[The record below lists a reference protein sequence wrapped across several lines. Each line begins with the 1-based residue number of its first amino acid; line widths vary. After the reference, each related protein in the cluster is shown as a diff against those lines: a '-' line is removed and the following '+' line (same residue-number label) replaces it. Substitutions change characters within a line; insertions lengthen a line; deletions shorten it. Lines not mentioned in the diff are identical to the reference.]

1 MITKRY
7 FIIRSIYAA
16 ATVFVAVVI
25 NFLLPRMIPGNPA
38 VTILLANYH
47 YLPPGKL
54 ALLESEFG
62 LNNSSMLYQFE
73 RYIIELLHGNLGL
86 SFYYYPESV
95 SQVIMSHLPWTLFL
109 LGTATTISSILG
121 IIVGRMTGWKSGTKG
136 ESALSSIFIALTS
149 LPYFWLAIIFQLVF
163 AVMLVIDGV
172 RIFPIGGAYSISINP
187 SISLAFYLSVARHSL
202 LPIITLVLT
211 TFPGFALT
219 MRNTMVNLNKE
230 DYIVMA
236 KAKGLRENYIIR
248 KYAGRN
254 AVLPVA
260 THVVLAFGYIVSGAF
275 FVEVVFSYPGIGYI
289 LYQAVTSQDYP
300 LIDGI
305 FLIITITVIIANFI
319 ADLLYAYLDPRVQLR

>member
-7 FIIRSIYAA
+7 FIIRTIYAA

-95 SQVIMSHLPWTLFL
+95 SQVILSHLPWTLFL

-236 KAKGLRENYIIR
+236 KA
-248 KYAGRN
+248 RN
-254 AVLPVA
+254 M
-260 THVVLAFGYIVSGAF
+260 G
-275 FVEVVFSYPGIGYI
+275 
-289 LYQAVTSQDYP
+289 VTSE
-300 LIDGI
+300 L
-305 FLIITITVIIANFI
+305 
-319 ADLLYAYLDPRVQLR
+319 